1 MIVKPWFAAVVVFG
15 ALLAGVF
22 LGFGLGMTVGVKV
35 EANNNRKL
43 NAFMDMD
50 AYGKQDLMSRK
61 IYRLNAFS
69 P

>member
-1 MIVKPWFAAVVVFG
+1 MIVKPWFPAVVVFG